1 MYCFSPTDLAFQ
13 IIQMDENPELK
24 GKHLM
29 DYLDNE
35 KSLPL
40 HLLAEKPTAFRSGI
54 HLGLF
59 KKIIYNCK
67 TFPAKNYFQVHVT
80 LKKSSGQQ
88 LCSYD

>member
-13 IIQMDENPELK
+13 IIQMDENPNLK
-24 GKHLM
+24 AKHLM

-35 KSLPL
+35 KSTL
-40 HLLAEKPTAFRSGI
+40 HLLDEKPTAFRSGI